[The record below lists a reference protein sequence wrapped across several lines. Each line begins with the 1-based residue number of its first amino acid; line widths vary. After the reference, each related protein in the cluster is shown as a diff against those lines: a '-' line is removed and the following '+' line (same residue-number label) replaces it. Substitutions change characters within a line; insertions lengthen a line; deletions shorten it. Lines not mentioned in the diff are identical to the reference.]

1 MNSRSSGG
9 KLEEFFNGKGFY
21 IVLFLCAAVIGAS
34 AWMMAAGDRAMKEE
48 ISVMKQDVPSERVET
63 IIVPPVAEETLP
75 VQVTL
80 PEETAQE
87 TEPEAE
93 APETEAVWS
102 ETVPVSSPL
111 YLWPVSG
118 TVERRHDL
126 EVLHYDVTMQ
136 DWRTHAGI
144 DIAAP
149 LGSPVNAAHAG
160 SVVQIAQDDLYGTV
174 VTVDHGDG
182 MASVYANLAEE
193 PAVAVGDWVEPGSV
207 IGAVGSSALCEVGQE
222 GHLHFARTVNG
233 AAVDPLSYR
242 PA

>member
-9 KLEEFFNGKGFY
+9 KLEGFFNGKGFY

-48 ISVMKQDVPSERVET
+48 ISVMKQDAPSERVET
-63 IIVPPVAEETLP
+63 IIVPPQAEETLP

-87 TEPEAE
+87 IPEEE
-93 APETEAVWS
+93 APEVETVWN

-111 YLWPVSG
+111 YRWPVDG
-118 TVERRHDL
+118 EIERAHSL
-126 EVLHYDVTMQ
+126 EALGYDVTMQ

-144 DIAAP
+144 DISAP

-160 SVVQIAQDDLYGTV
+160 SVISVMQDDLYGTV

-182 MASVYANLAEE
+182 TASVYANLAEE
-193 PAVAVGDWVEPGSV
+193 PAVAVGDWVEPDSV

-222 GHLHFARTVNG
+222 SHLHFAMTVNG
-233 AAVDPLSYR
+233 QSVDPLRYL